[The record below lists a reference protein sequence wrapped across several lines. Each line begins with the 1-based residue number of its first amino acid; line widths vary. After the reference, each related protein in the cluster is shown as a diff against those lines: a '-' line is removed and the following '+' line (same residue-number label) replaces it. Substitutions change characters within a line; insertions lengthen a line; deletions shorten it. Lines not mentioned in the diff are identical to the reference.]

1 MWVKLRLYGPEDEYV
16 EVSYQ
21 EIRVMPPNCSELC
34 QLQV

>member
-21 EIRVMPPNCSELC
+21 EIRVMPPNCSELW